1 MYHLKWAMRHP
12 RGLYRLTLSSSSS
25 TSSVLG
31 LWTMFANIGSTR
43 QVGKQQIK
51 HNVCLGIRTGYK
63 SAYETQAKQTTI
75 LCWKTE
81 LPMFFGLFV
90 CRFDILFCHIY
101 QQFNGV
107 PQGRPLCPCFSWSVY
122 QPLPTKEV
130 ATISPCLSLSSSLP
144 QQLVMQFKC
153 SRLHS
158 FCQWFIWASH
168 MGAVEQIN
176 GSLRAWTC
184 IGHRVSANTVGSV

>member
-1 MYHLKWAMRHP
+1 MYALALKLGMKLHIWYHNTSWANNNA
-12 RGLYRLTLSSSSS
+12 LLNNW
-25 TSSVLG
+25 TSHV
-31 LWTMFANIGSTR
+31 
-43 QVGKQQIK
+43 
-51 HNVCLGIRTGYK
+51 
-63 SAYETQAKQTTI
+63 
-75 LCWKTE
+75 
-81 LPMFFGLFV
+81 LFV
-90 CRFDILFCHIY
+90 CRSDILFCHIY

-107 PQGRPLCPCFSWSVY
+107 PQGRPLCPYLSWSVY

-158 FCQWFIWASH
+158 FCQWFIWGGH